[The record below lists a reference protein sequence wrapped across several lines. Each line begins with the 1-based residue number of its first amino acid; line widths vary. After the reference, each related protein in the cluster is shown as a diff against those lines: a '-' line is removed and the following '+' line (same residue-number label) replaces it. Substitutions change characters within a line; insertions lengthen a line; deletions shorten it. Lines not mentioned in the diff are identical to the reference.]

1 MNKKQIIRTLAAHA
15 ADAVVLLEKIWP
27 DDAFPAKLCDR
38 VDASDYFITN
48 RGAVIANDMRVPF
61 LAEQV
66 GAVGISSDDVHVR
79 WKIITVYWPDLRLS
93 YAVRTTAWDKKPR
106 FPGLDLSDREVD
118 LVYEMCD
125 TLSRNR
131 AYIEKDFSTE
141 KTLFADILSNTYA
154 AKSLG
159 AFDES
164 RFIELLQN
172 DPLVLPVLEAVLLA
186 SVWSESTLES
196 VPNFLMVFALP
207 NAQALSVRENLEEHF
222 HTVDL
227 LRWPSVR
234 FGAFR
239 T

>member
-27 DDAFPAKLCDR
+27 DDDAFPAKLCDR

-48 RGAVIANDMRVPF
+48 RGAVIASDLRVPF

-66 GAVGISSDDVHVR
+66 GAVGISSADVHTR
-79 WKIITVYWPDLRLS
+79 WKIVVIYQTDFRLT
-93 YAVRTTAWDKKPR
+93 YAVRTTAWDKHPR

-141 KTLFADILSNTYA
+141 KTLFADILSNTHA

-159 AFDES
+159 TFDES
-164 RFIELLQN
+164 RL
-172 DPLVLPVLEAVLLA
+172 
-186 SVWSESTLES
+186 
-196 VPNFLMVFALP
+196 
-207 NAQALSVRENLEEHF
+207 RF
-222 HTVDL
+222 HL
-227 LRWPSVR
+227 
-234 FGAFR
+234 F
-239 T
+239 

>member
-48 RGAVIANDMRVPF
+48 RGAVIASDLRVPF

-66 GAVGISSDDVHVR
+66 GAVGISSADVHTR
-79 WKIITVYWPDLRLS
+79 WKIVVIYQPDIRLT
-93 YAVRTTAWDKKPR
+93 YAVRTTAWNKKPR

-131 AYIEKDFSTE
+131 AYVEKDFSTE
-141 KTLFADILSNTYA
+141 TALFSDILSNTQA
-154 AKSLG
+154 VKSLG

-172 DPLVLPVLEAVLLA
+172 DPLALPVLEAVLLA
-186 SVWSESTLES
+186 GVRRNSTREH

-207 NAQALSVRENLEEHF
+207 NA
-222 HTVDL
+222 
-227 LRWPSVR
+227 
-234 FGAFR
+234 
-239 T
+239 